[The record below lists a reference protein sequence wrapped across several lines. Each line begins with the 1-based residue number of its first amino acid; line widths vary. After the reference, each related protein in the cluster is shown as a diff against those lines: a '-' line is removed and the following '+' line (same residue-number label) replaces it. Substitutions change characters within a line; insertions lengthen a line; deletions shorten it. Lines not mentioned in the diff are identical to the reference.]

1 MSDSPTPTAPPS
13 LPEFRPI
20 SFWRL
25 ASKELR
31 ETLRDRRTLITLFL
45 MPLIVYPILSL
56 LLQGF
61 FVSSLPL
68 NTENDEIQGETLGND
83 EYAFVFEKEEIL
95 NQIARD
101 LNQGYISF
109 KESQKDYELAQTP
122 EPNEPQPRK
131 IVTEN
136 LLTKHSLIWPD
147 LGKSENVKQMVVEG
161 QADLGVLTSFIENS
175 DEERT
180 GIEFTLLYVENDPR
194 SLRALVLMES
204 ILDQINLLTYRNVI
218 RAMGYPRGSV
228 PALRINTEA
237 LNLESEN
244 RVGISIA
251 AIIPLI
257 LTLMTITGAVY
268 PAIDL
273 TAGERERGTLE
284 SMIAAPIPR
293 RRILLGKLIAIVSV
307 AMLTAIVNLLGMS
320 ITLWVFRLDQQF
332 LGEQGLTLA
341 IAGRVLGLLILFAA
355 FFSSVLLVITSFARS
370 FKEGQAYLIPVVM
383 VALAPSLMSLK
394 PDLQLTG
401 LWTVTPLV
409 NIVLLSRDVLDGS
422 AEWRNAAITV
432 LSTAIYSLLALTLAA
447 KFFGTASVLYGQD
460 QGIGTLFKRP
470 RQSTS
475 TATISLAMLC
485 LALLFPASFA
495 WNGVMGR
502 AAASAALDG
511 YSADGSAVTFQLWLA
526 TLGLVLV
533 FFLLPFCIAS
543 FHRVRFLSGFGV
555 RATSATALLAGVLMG
570 IGFGPLLLQAIAW
583 STQGMEW
590 LQLSDETIK
599 ESLVQRGESHV
610 RQIKSAHIG
619 LLLFSMAIVP
629 AVCEELFFRGLLFQ
643 SMRTVFKPWKT
654 ILATA
659 LLFGAFHLISAGG
672 LTVSRFLPTTI
683 MGVILGWVCYRSNS
697 VIPGILLHAIHNAI
711 TVCFAYFRDDLVANN
726 YITEQQKNVPIEALI
741 VGAVCAITGILL
753 LYFFSNPTPK
763 KKTTVLE
770 TTPKPPSA

>member
-1 MSDSPTPTAPPS
+1 M
-13 LPEFRPI
+13 PEFRPI

-31 ETLRDRRTLITLFL
+31 ETLRDRRTLLTLFL

-61 FVSSLPL
+61 FVSNLPL
-68 NTENDEIQGETLGND
+68 NADGDETQGEKLRSD
-83 EYAFVFEKEEIL
+83 EYAFVFEQEETL
-95 NQIARD
+95 NQIAGV
-101 LNQGYISF
+101 LNEGYISF
-109 KESQKDYELAQTP
+109 KQSRKTAESAKPKPANDKK
-122 EPNEPQPRK
+122 PRT
-131 IVTEN
+131 VAPEN
-136 LLTKHSLIWPD
+136 LLAKHSLIWPD
-147 LGKSENVKQMVVEG
+147 KAKSENVKQMVLEG
-161 QADLGVLTSFIENS
+161 QADLGVLTTPTTNS
-175 DEERT
+175 DGEQS
-180 GIEFTLLYVENDPR
+180 GIEFTLMYVENDPR
-194 SLRALVLMES
+194 SLRALALMEN
-204 ILDQINLLTYRNVI
+204 ILDQVTISTYRRVM
-218 RAMGYPRGSV
+218 RAMGLPRV
-228 PALRINTEA
+228 NIPTPRIRTEA
-237 LNLESEN
+237 INLDSEN
-244 RVGISIA
+244 PAGISIA

-293 RRILLGKLIAIVSV
+293 MRILLGKLIAIVSV

-320 ITLWVFRLDQQF
+320 ITLWVFRLDEQF
-332 LGEQGLTLA
+332 LGGQGLTLA

-409 NIVLLSRDVLDGS
+409 NIVLLSRDVLDGT

-470 RQSTS
+470 KRSTQTPS
-475 TATISLAMLC
+475 VSLGMVC

-495 WNGVMGR
+495 WNGVMARTALEGGSTD
-502 AAASAALDG
+502 ASL
-511 YSADGSAVTFQLWLA
+511 VTVQLWLA
-526 TLGLVLV
+526 TFGLILV
-533 FFLLPFCIAS
+533 FFVLPFCIAS
-543 FHRVRFLSGFGV
+543 FHRVQFLPGFGIK
-555 RATSATALLAGVLMG
+555 ATSLTALAAGVLMG

-583 STQGMEW
+583 STQGLEW

-610 RQIKSAHIG
+610 SRIKTAPII
-619 LLLFSMAIVP
+619 LLIFSMAIVP
-629 AVCEELFFRGLLFQ
+629 AICEELFFRGLLFQ
-643 SMRTVFKPWKT
+643 SIRTVFKPWKT
-654 ILATA
+654 IMATA

-672 LTVSRFLPTTI
+672 LTISRFLPTTI

-697 VIPGILLHAIHNAI
+697 VIPGILLHAIYNGI
-711 TVCFAYFRDDLVANN
+711 TVCFAYYRDYLVEQDF
-726 YITEQQKNVPIEALI
+726 ITEQQKNVPGNVLLI
-741 VGAVCAITGILL
+741 GAICAVAGILL
-753 LYFFSNPTPK
+753 LYFFSDPTQK
-763 KKTTVLE
+763 KHTSSIGH
-770 TTPKPPSA
+770 PPTA

>member
-1 MSDSPTPTAPPS
+1 MSDSPTPTSPPS
-13 LPEFRPI
+13 SHEFRPI

-68 NTENDEIQGETLGND
+68 NAADGAPQGETLAND
-83 EYAFVFEKEEIL
+83 EYAFVFEREETL
-95 NQIARD
+95 NRIAGV

-109 KESQKDYELAQTP
+109 KQSRKDPETTRSLAKDKGKR
-122 EPNEPQPRK
+122 PNLM
-131 IVTEN
+131 VEN

-147 LGKSENVKQMVVEG
+147 EDKSENVEQLVVEG
-161 QADLGVLTSFIENS
+161 QADLGVLTSATKNS
-175 DEERT
+175 DGEQT

-194 SLRALVLMES
+194 SLRALALMEN
-204 ILDQINLLTYRNVI
+204 ILDQVTISTYRQVMRKMGLPKVNIPTPRISTEAINLD
-218 RAMGYPRGSV
+218 
-228 PALRINTEA
+228 TEKPI
-237 LNLESEN
+237 
-244 RVGISIA
+244 GISIA

-320 ITLWVFRLDQQF
+320 ITLWVFRLDEQF
-332 LGEQGLTLA
+332 LGGQGLTFA

-409 NIVLLSRDVLDGS
+409 NIVLLARDVLDGS
-422 AEWRNAAITV
+422 AEWRNATITV

-470 RQSTS
+470 KHSTK
-475 TATISLAMLC
+475 TASISLGMVC

-495 WNGVMGR
+495 WNGVMAR
-502 AAASAALDG
+502 YAASTALEG
-511 YSADGSAVTFQLWLA
+511 GTADPSMVTNQLWLA
-526 TLGLVLV
+526 TLGLVIV

-543 FHRVRFLSGFGV
+543 LHRVRFLSGFGI
-555 RATSATALLAGVLMG
+555 RPASLAALLAGVLMG

-599 ESLVQRGESHV
+599 ESLVQRGEAHV

-619 LLLFSMAIVP
+619 LLIFSMAIVP
-629 AVCEELFFRGLLFQ
+629 AVCEELFFRGLLFR
-643 SMRTVFKPWKT
+643 SIRTVFSPWKT

-672 LTVSRFLPTTI
+672 LTISRFLPTTI

-711 TVCFAYFRDDLVANN
+711 TVCFAYYRDDLVEYG
-726 YITEQQKNVPIEALI
+726 YITSQQKNVPSAALV
-741 VGAVCAITGILL
+741 VGAICAVAGISL
-753 LYFFSNPTPK
+753 LYFFSDPPNK
-763 KKTTVLE
+763 KSSSV
-770 TTPKPPSA
+770 PSPPMAPPA